1 MTLTAGV
8 WRRVCAAVF
17 AALMLVSHLPLAQSR
32 SAAGAGPPPRVLVV
46 PIEGMI
52 DLGLGPFVERAL
64 QRATEEGAA
73 LVVLEINTFGGRV
86 DAAVLVRD
94 HLLRSGV
101 ATVAFVNP
109 RAISAGAL
117 ISLATET
124 IVMAQGGTIG
134 AATPVTLGGP
144 GEAPQP
150 TDEKSVSYV
159 RKEFRAT
166 ADARGR
172 PGLIAE
178 AMVDPDV
185 EIEGVIEK
193 GKLLTLTTEDA
204 LAHGIADHQAND
216 IEELVALLGFGNAEI
231 EHLTENWAEAVL
243 RFITNP
249 AVASLL
255 MSLGML
261 GLLLEMRT
269 PGFGIPGL
277 IGVLCLAAFF
287 WGHWIVHLV
296 GWEQVALVAIGVAL
310 LAFEVFVLPG
320 FGIAGVL
327 GIIAIGAGLST
338 SLFGSGASLRA
349 VALAMSHVVISS
361 AVAVIG
367 SLLLVR
373 FLPSL
378 PGGKRLVLA
387 TELTRDAG
395 VHDTTSLVGKHGV
408 TLTPLRPAG
417 IANFDGRRI
426 DVVSDGEFIEPN
438 QAIVVLRDEGTRVVV
453 QTAPTPT
460 PKDS

>member
-1 MTLTAGV
+1 MVAL
-8 WRRVCAAVF
+8 WMLAA
-17 AALMLVSHLPLAQSR
+17 HLPLAWSQSP
-32 SAAGAGPPPRVLVV
+32 SGARTSPRVLVV
-46 PIEGMI
+46 PIDGMI

-64 QRATEEGAA
+64 QRANDEGVA

-94 HLLRSGV
+94 HLLRSKV

-117 ISLATET
+117 ISLAAET

-134 AATPVTLGGP
+134 AATPVMLGAP
-144 GEAPQP
+144 GEAPKP

-172 PGLIAE
+172 PGMIAE

-185 EIEGVIEK
+185 EIDGLIEK
-193 GKLLTLTTEDA
+193 DKLLTLTTDDA
-204 LAHGIADHQAND
+204 ITHGIADHQAHD
-216 IEELVALLGFGNAEI
+216 IEELLTLLGLADAEV
-231 EHLTENWAEAVL
+231 EHVTENWAEAVL

-249 AVASLL
+249 TVASLL

-261 GLLLEMRT
+261 GLFLELRT

-277 IGVLCLAAFF
+277 IGVLCLVAFF

-296 GWEQVALVAIGVAL
+296 GWEQLALVAIGIAL

-327 GIIAIGAGLST
+327 GILAIGAGLST

-349 VALAMSHVVISS
+349 VALAMSHVLISS
-361 AVAVIG
+361 AVAVLG
-367 SLLLVR
+367 SLLLLR

-387 TELTRDAG
+387 TELSRDVEVQGA
-395 VHDTTSLVGKHGV
+395 TSLVGQVGV

-417 IANFDGRRI
+417 IANFDGHRV
-426 DVVSDGEFIEPN
+426 DVVSDGEFIEAN
-438 QAIVVLRDEGTRVVV
+438 QPIVVLRDEGTRVVV